1 MQFNSR
7 VISLKIDVDTYRGME
22 KGVPVLLEILRRY
35 DVKAT
40 FFLSFGPDN
49 SGKAVWNIFRKKGF
63 LSKML
68 RTGAP
73 RMYGMKTML
82 YGTLLPA
89 PIIAAAMPQI
99 VYSVRNEGHEIGVHA
114 WDHRLW
120 QDNLDKLSGG
130 RIKEEFENSFDAF
143 RSILGTEPKATAAP
157 AWFCNLKSLKIQ
169 DSLNLEYSSD
179 TRGRLPF
186 YPRINGEEFKT
197 LQIPTNQPCI
207 EELIGLDLININNL
221 VEYQI
226 SNLRDTAPNIITI
239 HAEVEGNTYKCE
251 FDQFLKKA
259 ISIGYEYTPLNV
271 IANHFRDS
279 PIRDINYEFISGRS
293 GLVASSI

>member
-1 MQFNSR
+1 MQSEGR
-7 VISLKIDVDTYRGME
+7 IISLKIDVDTYQGMK
-22 KGVPVLLEILRRY
+22 KGVPVLLEILGKY
-35 DVKAT
+35 GIKAT

-73 RMYGMKTML
+73 QMYGMKTML

-89 PIIAAAMPQI
+89 PIIAAALPQI
-99 VYSVRNEGHEIGVHA
+99 VDSVRKEGHEIGVHA

-120 QDNLDKLSGG
+120 QDNLGRLSEE
-130 RIKEEFENSFDAF
+130 RIKEEFEKSFDAF
-143 RSILGTEPKATAAP
+143 RDVLDREPKATAAP
-157 AWFCNLKSLKIQ
+157 AWFCNMTSLKIQ
-169 DSLNLEYSSD
+169 DSLNLEYASD

-207 EELIGLDLININNL
+207 EELIGLDLIDINNL

-226 SNLRDTAPNIITI
+226 SYLRNNAPNIITV
-239 HAEVEGNTYKCE
+239 HAEVEGNTYRNE
-251 FDQFLKKA
+251 FDQFLKKT
-259 ISIGYEYTPLNV
+259 ISSGYEYRPLNV
-271 IANHFRDS
+271 IAKSFYDA
-279 PIRDINYEFISGRS
+279 PIRDINYESIPGRS
-293 GLVASSI
+293 GLVATSI

>member
-1 MQFNSR
+1 MRYSNR

-22 KGVPVLLEILRRY
+22 KGVPVLLETLRRY
-35 DVKAT
+35 DIKAT

-73 RMYGMKTML
+73 RMYGLKTML

-89 PIIAAAMPQI
+89 PIIATALPQI
-99 VYSVRNEGHEIGVHA
+99 VESIRKGGHEIGVHA

-120 QDNLDKLSGG
+120 QDNLNDFSMAKI
-130 RIKEEFENSFDAF
+130 REEFEKSFSAY
-143 RSILGTEPKATAAP
+143 RSILGTFPKATAAP
-157 AWFCNLKSLKIQ
+157 AWFCNLSSLKVQ
-169 DSLNLEYSSD
+169 DSLNLDYSSD

-186 YPRINGEEFKT
+186 YPRIKDEVFKT

-207 EELIGLDLININNL
+207 EELIGLDLVDVDNL

-226 SNLRDTAPNIITI
+226 SYLRNNFPNIITV
-239 HAEVEGNTYKCE
+239 HAEVEGNTYKEE
-251 FDQFLKKA
+251 FDQFIKKA
-259 ISIGYEYTPLNV
+259 ISKGYVFHTLKI
-271 IANHFRDS
+271 IAEAFHDS
-279 PIRDINYEFISGRS
+279 PIRDINYAYIHGRS
-293 GLVASSI
+293 GMVATSI

>member
-1 MQFNSR
+1 MHLSNR
-7 VISLKIDVDTYRGME
+7 VICLKIDVDTFQGME
-22 KGVPVLLEILRRY
+22 KGVPVLLEILKKY
-35 DVKAT
+35 DIKAT

-73 RMYGMKTML
+73 RMYGFKTML

-89 PIIAAAMPQI
+89 PIIAAALPQI
-99 VYSVRNEGHEIGVHA
+99 VESIRKDGHEIGVHS

-120 QDNLDKLSGG
+120 QDNLSRLSGE
-130 RIKEEFENSFDAF
+130 RIREELEKSFGSF
-143 RSILGTEPKATAAP
+143 RNILGTEPKATAAP
-157 AWFCNLKSLKIQ
+157 AWFCNLSSLRVQ
-169 DSLNLEYSSD
+169 DSLNLDYSSD

-186 YPRINGEEFKT
+186 YPRINGETLNT

-207 EELIGLDLININNL
+207 EELIGLDLIDIKNL
-221 VEYQI
+221 VKYQT
-226 SNLRDTAPNIITI
+226 SYLRDNAPNIITV
-239 HAEVEGNTYKCE
+239 HAEVEGNTYKEE
-251 FDQFLKKA
+251 FDQFLKKT
-259 ISIGYEYTPLNV
+259 ISSGYEYAPLNV
-271 IANHFRDS
+271 IAKSFHDA
-279 PIRDINYEFISGRS
+279 PIRDIKYEFIPGRS

>member
-1 MQFNSR
+1 MRLSSR
-7 VISLKIDVDTYRGME
+7 VISLKIDVDTYQGME
-22 KGVPVLLEILRRY
+22 KGVPVLLEILKKY
-35 DVKAT
+35 GIKAT

-49 SGKAVWNIFRKKGF
+49 SGKAVWNIFRRRGF

-73 RMYGMKTML
+73 RMYGIKTML

-89 PIIAAAMPQI
+89 PLIAAAMHQ
-99 VYSVRNEGHEIGVHA
+99 VVDSVRKGGHEIGVHA

-120 QDNLDKLSGG
+120 QDNLGKLSAG
-130 RIKEEFENSFDAF
+130 RIKEEFEKSFDAF
-143 RSILGTEPKATAAP
+143 RSILGAEPKATAAP
-157 AWFCNLKSLKIQ
+157 AWFCNLTSLKIQ

-186 YPRINGEEFKT
+186 YPRINGDEFKT

-207 EELIGLDLININNL
+207 EELIGLDLIDSNNL
-221 VEYQI
+221 VDYQI
-226 SNLRDTAPNIITI
+226 EYLREEAPNIITI
-239 HAEVEGNTYKCE
+239 HAEVEGNIYKDE
-251 FDQFLKKA
+251 FDQFLRKT
-259 ISIGYEYTPLNV
+259 ISMGYEYAPLNV
-271 IANHFRDS
+271 IAKSFHDA
-279 PIRDINYEFISGRS
+279 PIKDVKYEFIAGRS

>member
-1 MQFNSR
+1 MRLSNR
-7 VISLKIDVDTYRGME
+7 VMSLKIDVDTYQGME
-22 KGVPVLLEILRRY
+22 KGVPALLEILKKY
-35 DVKAT
+35 GIKAT

-89 PIIAAAMPQI
+89 PIIAAALPQTVDSI
-99 VYSVRNEGHEIGVHA
+99 RKEGHGIGVHA

-120 QDNLDKLSGG
+120 QDNLDRLSRE
-130 RIKEEFENSFDAF
+130 RIKEEFEKSFNAY

-157 AWFCNLKSLKIQ
+157 AWFCNLTSLKIQ
-169 DSLNLEYSSD
+169 DSLGLEYSCD

-186 YPRINGEEFKT
+186 YPRINGETLNT

-207 EELIGLDLININNL
+207 EELVGLDLIDVNNL

-226 SNLRDTAPNIITI
+226 SYLRDNVPNIITV
-239 HAEVEGNTYKCE
+239 HAEVEGNIYKDE
-251 FDQFLKKA
+251 FDQFLKKT
-259 ISIGYEYTPLNV
+259 ISSGYEYTPLNV
-271 IANHFRDS
+271 IAKSFRDA
-279 PIRDINYEFISGRS
+279 PIRDIKYELIPGRS

>member
-1 MQFNSR
+1 M
-7 VISLKIDVDTYRGME
+7 ISLKIDVDTYQGME
-22 KGVPVLLEILRRY
+22 KGVPVILEILKKY
-35 DVKAT
+35 DIKAT

-99 VYSVRNEGHEIGVHA
+99 VDSIRKDGHEIGVHA
-114 WDHRLW
+114 WNHRLW
-120 QDNLDKLSGG
+120 QDNLGKLSVG
-130 RIKEEFENSFDAF
+130 RIKEEFEKSFDAF
-143 RSILGTEPKATAAP
+143 INILGTEPKSTAAP
-157 AWFCNLKSLKIQ
+157 AWFCNLTSLKIQ

-186 YPRINGEEFKT
+186 YPRINDEEFKK

-207 EELIGLDLININNL
+207 EELIGLDLIDANNL

-226 SNLRDTAPNIITI
+226 SYLREDAPNIITV
-239 HAEVEGNTYKCE
+239 HTEVEGKIYKNE
-251 FDQFLKKA
+251 FDQFLKKT
-259 ISIGYEYTPLNV
+259 IFNGYEYCPLNV
-271 IANHFRDS
+271 IAKSSHDA
-279 PIRDINYEFISGRS
+279 PIREINYEFIPGRS
-293 GLVASSI
+293 GLVACSI

>member
-1 MQFNSR
+1 MRLSNR
-7 VISLKIDVDTYRGME
+7 VISLKIDVDTYQGM
-22 KGVPVLLEILRRY
+22 KRGVPVLLKILRKY
-35 DVKAT
+35 DIKAT

-73 RMYGMKTML
+73 RMYGIKTML

-99 VYSVRNEGHEIGVHA
+99 IHSVRNDEHEIGVHA

-120 QDNLDKLSGG
+120 QDNLGRLSRG

-157 AWFCNLKSLKIQ
+157 AWFCNLTSLKIQ
-169 DSLNLEYSSD
+169 DLLNLEYSSD

-226 SNLRDTAPNIITI
+226 SYLREDAPNIITV
-239 HAEVEGNTYKCE
+239 HAEVEGNIYKDE
-251 FDQFLKKA
+251 FDQFLKKT
-259 ISIGYEYTPLNV
+259 ISMGYEYNPLNV
-271 IANHFRDS
+271 IANNFRDS
-279 PIRDINYEFISGRS
+279 PIRDINYEFIPGRS
-293 GLVASSI
+293 GLVASSV

>member
-1 MQFNSR
+1 MRLNNR
-7 VISLKIDVDTYRGME
+7 VISLKIDVDTYQGME
-22 KGVPVLLEILRRY
+22 RGVPVLLEILKKY
-35 DVKAT
+35 DIKAT

-89 PIIAAAMPQI
+89 PIIASALPRI
-99 VYSVRNEGHEIGVHA
+99 VNSIRKDGHEIGVHA

-120 QDNLDKLSGG
+120 QDNLGKLSEGM
-130 RIKEEFENSFDAF
+130 IKDEFEKSFDAF
-143 RSILGTEPKATAAP
+143 SSILGSEPEATAAP
-157 AWFCNLKSLKIQ
+157 AWFCNLTSLKIQ

-186 YPRINGEEFKT
+186 YPRINGETLNT

-207 EELIGLDLININNL
+207 EELIGLDLVDINNL
-221 VEYQI
+221 VEEQI
-226 SNLRDTAPNIITI
+226 SFLMNNAPSISAV
-239 HAEVEGNTYKCE
+239 HAEVEGNIYKDE
-251 FDQFLKKA
+251 FDQFLKKT
-259 ISIGYEYTPLNV
+259 ISSGYEYTPLNV
-271 IANHFRDS
+271 IAKSFYDA
-279 PIRDINYEFISGRS
+279 PIRDINYKYIFGRS
-293 GLVASSI
+293 GLVSSSI

>member
-1 MQFNSR
+1 M
-7 VISLKIDVDTYRGME
+7 ISLKIDVDTYQGME
-22 KGVPVLLEILRRY
+22 KGVPVLLEILKKY
-35 DVKAT
+35 DIKAT

-73 RMYGMKTML
+73 RMYGVKTIL

-89 PIIAAAMPQI
+89 PIIAASMPHI
-99 VYSVRNEGHEIGVHA
+99 VDSVGKDCHEIGVHA

-120 QDNLDKLSGG
+120 QDNLGRLSGE
-130 RIKEEFENSFDAF
+130 RIREEFEKSFDAF
-143 RSILGTEPKATAAP
+143 RSILGREPEATAAP
-157 AWFCNLKSLKIQ
+157 AWFCNLTSLKIQ
-169 DSLNLEYSSD
+169 DSLNLKYSSD

-186 YPRINGEEFKT
+186 YPRMNGEEFKT

-207 EELIGLDLININNL
+207 EELIGLDLVDIGNL
-221 VEYQI
+221 VEYQV
-226 SNLRDTAPNIITI
+226 SYLRDNAPNIITV
-239 HAEVEGNTYKCE
+239 HAEVEGNSYRDE
-251 FDQFLKKA
+251 FDQFLKTT
-259 ISIGYEYTPLNV
+259 ISRGYEYMPMNV
-271 IANHFRDS
+271 IAKSYHVA
-279 PIRDINYEFISGRS
+279 PIRDIHYELIPGRS

>member
-1 MQFNSR
+1 M
-7 VISLKIDVDTYRGME
+7 ISLKIDVDTYQGME
-22 KGVPVLLEILRRY
+22 KGVPVLLEILKEY
-35 DVKAT
+35 DIKAT

-49 SGKAVWNIFRKKGF
+49 SGKAIWNIFRKKGF
-63 LSKML
+63 LSKMV

-73 RMYGMKTML
+73 RMYGLKTML

-89 PIIAAAMPQI
+89 PLIAASLPRI
-99 VYSVRNEGHEIGVHA
+99 VSLIYKEGHEVGVHA

-120 QDNLDKLSGG
+120 QDNLGSLSEG

-143 RSILGTEPKATAAP
+143 RSALGTEPKATAAP
-157 AWFCNLKSLKIQ
+157 AWFCNLTSLKIQ

-186 YPRINGEEFKT
+186 YPRINGETLNT

-207 EELIGLDLININNL
+207 EELIGLDLIDINNL

-226 SNLRDTAPNIITI
+226 SYLSEDIPNIITA
-239 HAEVEGNTYKCE
+239 HAEVEGNIYKSE
-251 FDQFLKKA
+251 FDQFLKKT
-259 ISIGYEYTPLNV
+259 ISHGYEYTPMNI
-271 IANHFRDS
+271 IAKSSHDA
-279 PIRDINYEFISGRS
+279 PIREINYEFIPGRS
-293 GLVASSI
+293 GLVACSN

>member
-1 MQFNSR
+1 MRSR
-7 VISLKIDVDTYRGME
+7 NHVISLKIDVDTYHGME

-35 DVKAT
+35 DIKAT

-49 SGKAVWNIFRKKGF
+49 SGKAIWNIFRKKGF

-73 RMYGMKTML
+73 HLYGFKTML

-89 PIIAAAMPQI
+89 PLIASSLPRLTKRI
-99 VYSVRNEGHEIGVHA
+99 FEEGHEVGVHA

-120 QDNLDKLSGG
+120 QDNLNKISEAGI
-130 RIKEEFENSFDAF
+130 REEFEKSFSAF
-143 RSILGTEPKATAAP
+143 RNILGMAPKATAAP
-157 AWFCNLKSLKIQ
+157 AWFCNFASLKVQ

-179 TRGRLPF
+179 ARGRLPF
-186 YPRINGEEFKT
+186 YPRINGEELKT

-207 EELIGLDLININNL
+207 EELIGLGLVDITDL

-226 SNLRDTAPNIITI
+226 SYLKERVPNVVTV
-239 HAEVEGNTYKCE
+239 HAEVEGGIYKKE
-251 FDQFLKKA
+251 FDLFIKKTLSKGYKLYPLK
-259 ISIGYEYTPLNV
+259 V
-271 IANHFRDS
+271 IAEAFHDAPVRDL
-279 PIRDINYEFISGRS
+279 NYAYIPGRS
-293 GLVASSI
+293 GVVATSI